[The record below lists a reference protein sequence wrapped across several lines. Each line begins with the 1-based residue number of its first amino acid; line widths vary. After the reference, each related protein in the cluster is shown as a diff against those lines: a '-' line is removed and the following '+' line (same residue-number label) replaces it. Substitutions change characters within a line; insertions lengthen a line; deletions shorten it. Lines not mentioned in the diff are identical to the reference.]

1 MKVYTPSVTWN
12 FSRKGTRY
20 RQASAL
26 VLSVP
31 KSGRTWFRVMLS
43 KYLSLHFG
51 QQLDIGGYNESS
63 SDMPNILYSHEIWSH
78 RMTSSIRRRLL
89 GFYICPQAALLDKPV
104 MLVHRDPRDV
114 LVSLYF
120 HARKR
125 SRRKFQGSM
134 SELLRDPDRGAA
146 AMVAVM
152 NAWRQRLSGKSDVL
166 WVAYAD
172 MHKRPEALLSAAATL
187 LGLEPNEEFVQQAIA
202 FSKFENM
209 RKLEDKGGLGKGF
222 LSPGN
227 AADPESFKVRSGVVG
242 GYSKHLGPED
252 LAYVDEVLQDLDP
265 FFGYSVSAASDS
277 SPS

>member
-1 MKVYTPSVTWN
+1 MQQYTPSVTWN
-12 FSRKGTRY
+12 ITRKGPLY
-20 RQASAL
+20 RRANAL

-51 QQLDIGGYNESS
+51 RQLDIGGYDETSTAI
-63 SDMPNILYSHEIWSH
+63 PNVLYSHEIWSH

-89 GFYICPQAALLDKPV
+89 GFYICPEAALLNKPV
-104 MLVHRDPRDV
+104 MIVHRDPRDV

-125 SRRKFQGSM
+125 SRRQFQGSIA
-134 SELLRDPDRGAA
+134 ELVRDEDRGAV
-146 AMVAVM
+146 AMVTVM
-152 NAWRQRLSGKSDVL
+152 NAWRARLSGKSDVL
-166 WVAYAD
+166 WIAYSVL
-172 MHKRPEALLSAAATL
+172 HSKPQALLSDAALL
-187 LGLEPNEEFVQQAIA
+187 LGLEPNHEFVQQAVD

-209 RKLEDKGGLGKGF
+209 RKLESNGGLGKGF

-242 GYSKHLGPED
+242 GYRKHLGGED
-252 LAYVDEVLQDLDP
+252 LAYVDEVLQGLDS
-265 FFGYSVSAASDS
+265 FFGYSVSARNDS

>member
-12 FSRKGTRY
+12 LSRKGARY

-51 QQLDIGGYNESS
+51 EELDIGGYAESS
-63 SDMPNILYSHEIWSH
+63 TVVPNILYSHEIWSH

-89 GFYICPQAALLDKPV
+89 GFYICPESALLDKPV
-104 MLVHRDPRDV
+104 MVVHRDPRDV

-125 SRRKFQGSM
+125 SRRKFQGTVSD
-134 SELLRDPDRGAA
+134 LVRDRDRGAA

-152 NAWRQRLSGKSDVL
+152 NAWRQRLSGKPDVL
-166 WVAYAD
+166 WIGYAD
-172 MHKRPEALLSAAATL
+172 LHARPQQLLGDAARL
-187 LGLEPNEEFVQQAIA
+187 LGLEPIQDYVQQAID

-209 RKLEDKGGLGKGF
+209 RNLENRGGLGKGF

-242 GYSKHLGPED
+242 GYGKHLQADD
-252 LAYVDEVLQDLDP
+252 LVYIDEVLQDLDP
-265 FFGYSVSAASDS
+265 FFGYSRSVK
-277 SPS
+277 

>member
-12 FSRKGTRY
+12 ISRKGARY

-51 QQLDIGGYNESS
+51 EQLDIGGYDETSTVL
-63 SDMPNILYSHEIWSH
+63 PNILYSHEIWSH
-78 RMTSSIRRRLL
+78 RMTSSVRRRLL
-89 GFYICPQAALLDKPV
+89 GFYICPESALLDKPV
-104 MLVHRDPRDV
+104 MVVHRDPRDV

-125 SRRKFQGSM
+125 SRRLFQGSIA
-134 SELLRDPDRGAA
+134 ELVRDKERGAA

-152 NAWRQRLSGKSDVL
+152 NAWRERLSGKSDVL
-166 WVAYAD
+166 WIAYAEL
-172 MHKRPEALLSAAATL
+172 HSRPEALLTAAVAL
-187 LGLEPNEEFVQQAIA
+187 LGLDPNPEFVHQAID
-202 FSKFENM
+202 FSRFDNM
-209 RKLEDKGGLGKGF
+209 RKLENQGGLGKGF
-222 LSPGN
+222 LSPRN

-242 GYSKHLGPED
+242 GYGKHLAAED
-252 LAYVDEVLQDLDP
+252 LIYIDRVLQDLDP
-265 FFGYSVSAASDS
+265 FFGYSVSVERDS